1 MGGLIRA
8 KRKDAE
14 QGRAFQNY
22 LNRLRPRSVPGI
34 GFADKIN
41 GVESM
46 TYAKL

>member
-1 MGGLIRA
+1 V
-8 KRKDAE
+8 KRPPRLA
-14 QGRAFQNY
+14 QGRAIKEI
-22 LNRLRPRSVPGI
+22 LAARSVPGI